1 MTTNNIINKHTA
13 LIIEDYVTPLDV
25 PKILD
30 WFNNNSIAEIKD
42 ITYHKHE
49 EPEYYVEDKQIYGYV
64 LIEIDKWYD
73 NAYSNY
79 IYNHLVSN
87 GYYHFHNYYGITP
100 WNTDISNFKL
110 ELYYKNSNI
119 NTTIDSNVNNS
130 DNKFDPKCSLPPP
143 IVRQPATISPPSSEV
158 DDHNELDKV
167 NELDQDEV
175 DHDEVDDNEVDHD
188 EADEDEVDHDV
199 VDDNEVDHDETDEDE
214 ADEDYN
220 YVETHDVEDDKYEYL
235 PVKIHKMVT
244 RSKSKKI
251 FNNDNNLTLKNTIVK
266 KNKKF
271 IVNTTWNRRLRSNIK

>member
-1 MTTNNIINKHTA
+1 MTTNNIINNHNL

-30 WFNNNSIAEIKD
+30 WFNDNSIAEIKD

-64 LIEIDKWYD
+64 LIEINKWYD

-87 GYYHFHNYYGITP
+87 GYYYGISP
-100 WNTDISNFKL
+100 WNTDIFNFKL
-110 ELYYKNSNI
+110 EFYYKNSNI
-119 NTTIDSNVNNS
+119 NTTIDSSVNNSDNSDNS
-130 DNKFDPKCSLPPP
+130 DNKFDPKTPLPPP
-143 IVRQPATISPPSSEV
+143 IVRQYASTSPLSSELY
-158 DDHNELDKV
+158 EG
-167 NELDQDEV
+167 DEV
-175 DHDEVDDNEVDHD
+175 DEVDVVDEVHHDEVDEAHHDKVDETHHD
-188 EADEDEVDHDV
+188 EED
-199 VDDNEVDHDETDEDE
+199 DDDET
-214 ADEDYN
+214 DEDYN
-220 YVETHDVEDDKYEYL
+220 YVETHDVDDDKYEYL

-251 FNNDNNLTLKNTIVK
+251 FNNDDNLTLKKTIVK

>member
-1 MTTNNIINKHTA
+1 MTTNNIINNHNNNL
-13 LIIEDYVTPLDV
+13 LIIDDYVTPLDV

-30 WFNNNSIAEIKD
+30 WFNDNSIAEIKD

-64 LIEIDKWYD
+64 LIEINKWYD
-73 NAYSNY
+73 NTYSNY

-87 GYYHFHNYYGITP
+87 GYYYGISL
-100 WNTDISNFKL
+100 WNTDIFNFKL
-110 ELYYKNSNI
+110 EFYYKNSNI
-119 NTTIDSNVNNS
+119 NTTIDSSVNNSDNS
-130 DNKFDPKCSLPPP
+130 DNKFDPKTPLPPP
-143 IVRQPATISPPSSEV
+143 IVRQYASTSPLSSELYEGDEV
-158 DDHNELDKV
+158 DVVDHD
-167 NELDQDEV
+167 ELDQDEV
-175 DHDEVDDNEVDHD
+175 DHDELDHD
-188 EADEDEVDHDV
+188 
-199 VDDNEVDHDETDEDE
+199 EVDHDETYDDE

-251 FNNDNNLTLKNTIVK
+251 FNNDDNLTLKKTIVK